1 MPPNKRLERDVE
13 KTSTRQVEA
22 INRYQRA
29 KNRKIHKHTHVLALS
44 ACLQPWPV
52 SRTRS
57 PVISTHTG
65 CEAYCYWQSHHSCRR
80 HTLIASHFTLLSL
93 SILSAFFS
101 LFPSPFLFA
110 NIVSPQI
117 TATVLSHQLCKRSLR
132 FHPRISH
139 FRSKRVSPQILQ
151 GGWISQIS
159 TLRSCSSIRWMI
171 RQWHPSFY
179 CRQNSQSAVAVS
191 RPDKHHEEEAEEEK
205 EEEEDDFFF

>member
-1 MPPNKRLERDVE
+1 MPPHKRLERRE
-13 KTSTRQVEA
+13 KTSTRQMEA
-22 INRYQRA
+22 INRYERA
-29 KNRKIHKHTHVLALS
+29 KNRKIHKRTHVLALS

-80 HTLIASHFTLLSL
+80 HTLIASHFTLRSL

-101 LFPSPFLFA
+101 PFFPSPFLSA

-117 TATVLSHQLCKRSLR
+117 TATVLSHQPWDSILE
-132 FHPRISH
+132 FHISGVIT
-139 FRSKRVSPQILQ
+139 FSPEILQ
-151 GGWISQIS
+151 GGRISQIS
-159 TLRSCSSIRWMI
+159 TLRSCSSIWRMI

-179 CRQNSQSAVAVS
+179 R
-191 RPDKHHEEEAEEEK
+191 R
-205 EEEEDDFFF
+205 